1 MLFNYITLYTK
12 QDILTKILSEGIKDL
27 INEYFKVDV
36 LECIP
41 MTEDTRQNIIATFT
55 YCYNNHMSVKSVAK
69 QLQHSNL
76 SELRDRIIKRMG
88 SNYNPFPVRL
98 GSLKP
103 DLQKEACA
111 KRISLHRHVWLL
123 LRDRVNQ

>member
-1 MLFNYITLYTK
+1 MKEINA
-12 QDILTKILSEGIKDL
+12 GIKEL

-36 LECIP
+36 LEKVP
-41 MTEDTRQNIIATFT
+41 MSVDLRQNIIETFT

-88 SNYNPFPVRL
+88 SNYNPYPVRL
-98 GSLKP
+98 GELKP
-103 DLQKEACA
+103 ELQRQACSNG
-111 KRISLHRHVWLL
+111 ISLHRHVLL
-123 LRDRVNQ
+123 VLRKSIES